1 MDKMVLIKN
10 FPNRAFA
17 EQAKDIL
24 ERNEII
30 CVLNSPDVG
39 ILGTATGGLMQ
50 GVNLYVSATQAEK
63 AAHLVDALYNG
74 I

>member
-1 MDKMVLIKN
+1 MEKLVLIKN

-17 EQAKDIL
+17 EQARDIL
-24 ERNEII
+24 ERNEIY
-30 CVLNSPDVG
+30 CLLNSPDVG
-39 ILGTATGGLMQ
+39 ILGSATGGMMQ
-50 GVNLYVSATQAEK
+50 GVNLYVSPAQAEK